1 MASEKIDRSHL
12 RFGMISCLLPE
23 MRTGP
28 NKQKWHCAEER
39 YRRRENR
46 MERLFTFEKKK
57 KQIPDYG
64 AADNYDSGW
73 RTSTSSRT
81 F

>member
-1 MASEKIDRSHL
+1 M
-12 RFGMISCLLPE
+12 
-23 MRTGP
+23 GP

-64 AADNYDSGW
+64 AADNYVSAW
-73 RTSTSSRT
+73 RTSTSFRT